1 MSLKSML
8 VRGTVIMADAAR
20 KLQTLQV
27 RLTAGEI
34 KDGAEHFEAYGFT
47 SHPLAEAEVLTAF
60 LGGDRSHAVVL
71 VASDRRYRIKEL
83 KPGEVA
89 IYTDEGDKVHFKRG
103 RIIEIETATLNIKAT
118 ESVNFDT
125 PLMNI
130 KAAESVNFD
139 TPLIKTT
146 GRIESQGDQV
156 AGGISQIEHLHAD
169 VQLGD
174 DQSGPPVGGAG

>member
-47 SHPLAEAEVLTAF
+47 SHPKSGAEVLTAF

-83 KPGEVA
+83 EPGEVA

-103 RIIEIETATLNIKAT
+103 RLIEFDTVTLKIKAT
-118 ESVNFDT
+118 EVVD
-125 PLMNI
+125 
-130 KAAESVNFD
+130 FD
-139 TPLIKTT
+139 TPLIRTT
-146 GRIESQGDQV
+146 GRIESAKDQV
-156 AGGISQIEHLHAD
+156 AGGISQMDHLHD
-169 VQLGD
+169 GVQLGD

>member
-1 MSLKSML
+1 ML

-89 IYTDEGDKVHFKRG
+89 IYTDEGDKIHFKRG
-103 RIIEIETATLNIKAT
+103 RIIDIETETLNIKAT
-118 ESVNFDT
+118 NSVNFDT
-125 PLMNI
+125 PSI
-130 KAAESVNFD
+130 
-139 TPLIKTT
+139 TQT

-156 AGGISQIEHLHAD
+156 AGGISQIEHVHAG

-174 DQSGPPVGGAG
+174 DQSAPPVGGAG